1 MVEIEPQAAAPLISP
16 KGIVAAT
23 KWLLSHILYNIEKSL
38 SKI

>member
-23 KWLLSHILYNIEKSL
+23 KWFLFDILYDVARSL